1 MTKCWQPNQS
11 VEIRKARKR
20 VPDKRLKRITVGVSQ
35 SCFLLIDDYCAGTF
49 NRLAKSHSIMRA
61 EIVQNFDN
69 RSHYYAIAGIARIS
83 GSCKNLAIS
92 HPTIRA
98 EAGQNF
104 VFVSLQR
111 RGTAGLEGH
120 PESGPGEL
128 HPRPLTERCVNL
140 SIHSAPIKRPDVPM
154 FMATGACC
162 NHHLLLLPVGQ
173 QPQRLDPTPLL
184 QPHYTA
190 FFARTG
196 WSVPVLRIGTLASWI
211 QPLVL
216 LP

>member
-1 MTKCWQPNQS
+1 
-11 VEIRKARKR
+11 
-20 VPDKRLKRITVGVSQ
+20 
-35 SCFLLIDDYCAGTF
+35 
-49 NRLAKSHSIMRA
+49 MRA
-61 EIVQNFDN
+61 ET
-69 RSHYYAIAGIARIS
+69 A
-83 GSCKNLAIS
+83 
-92 HPTIRA
+92 
-98 EAGQNF
+98 QNF
-104 VFVSLQR
+104 VDVSLKPGR
-111 RGTAGLEGH
+111 VPCFEGH
-120 PESGPGEL
+120 PVSGPGEL
-128 HPRPLTERCVNL
+128 HPRPLSERSVNL